1 MLPKHGSQHKS
12 PSSGVHEL
20 AERLAACDLFA
31 SVPLA
36 DLARQLQQSHY
47 GFSRHR
53 RSAILAFRGDQ
64 YDRLIC
70 LLSGAARSEMSSYRG
85 KNYAVA
91 EHTAPCVLAPAL
103 LFGKDN
109 TLPISIVLT
118 ADSDILRIPR
128 TTVLE
133 LCHDHEAFLRAYLD
147 EVSDRLSTLADKLRL
162 SRLATIR
169 ERVAEYLLDLCDRQ
183 GTRTLELP
191 HSRQTMAEIMGVTR
205 PALSR
210 VFAELAEDGII
221 RYDRGTVQV
230 LDLDSLIELAPE

>member
-1 MLPKHGSQHKS
+1 MLPEQRSQHFS
-12 PSSGVHEL
+12 PSLEVREL
-20 AERLAACDLFA
+20 AERLGACDMFA
-31 SVPLA
+31 AVPVA
-36 DLARQLQQSHY
+36 DLERQLQQSHY

-53 RSAILAFRGDQ
+53 RSAIMAFRGDQ

-91 EHTAPCVLAPAL
+91 EHRAPCVLAPAL
-103 LFGKDN
+103 LFGNDT
-109 TLPISIVLT
+109 TLPVSIVLT
-118 ADSDILRIPR
+118 ADSEILRIPR
-128 TTVLE
+128 ATVLQ
-133 LCHDHEAFLRAYLD
+133 LCRDHERFLRGYLD
-147 EVSDRLSTLADKLRL
+147 EVSDRLATLADKLRL

-169 ERVAEYLLDLCDRQ
+169 ERVAEYLLDLCDRL

-210 VFAELAEDGII
+210 VFGELAEAGII

-230 LDLDSLIELAPE
+230 LDIDSLIELAPE